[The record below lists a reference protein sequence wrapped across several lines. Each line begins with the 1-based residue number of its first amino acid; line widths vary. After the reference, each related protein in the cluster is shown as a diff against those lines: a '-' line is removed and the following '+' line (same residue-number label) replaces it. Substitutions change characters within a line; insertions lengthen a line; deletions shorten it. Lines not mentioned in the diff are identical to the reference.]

1 MQTHEKQD
9 ELRLGFLAAARIS
22 EQGYIGGL
30 LVTNGYGRPLEFQC
44 TAPVTPNRTQQIL
57 YGPTLVPFILGEL
70 IGRTLIERVDVRPQ
84 LVLIEQPEILD
95 VRPHVRVPVAC
106 LVDEPEIIATAK
118 LPQVGDSP
126 ANAEELFKQETG
138 GSERAECMAINGRK
152 LRFHSA
158 HTSDR
163 NVIATKRNLIPQ
175 DADLKEPF
183 ERVREAL
190 NETVRSGAA
199 Q

>member
-1 MQTHEKQD
+1 MQSQEKQD
-9 ELRLGFLAAARIS
+9 DLRLGFLAAAKVS

-95 VRPHVRVPVAC
+95 VRPHVRVPVAY
-106 LVDEPEIIATAK
+106 LVDEAEKTATAK
-118 LPQVGDSP
+118 RPQVGEAP
-126 ANAEELFKQETG
+126 ANGEERSDQETG
-138 GSERAECMAINGRK
+138 GPERANRMAINGRQ

-163 NVIATKRNLIPQ
+163 DVIATKRNLIPQ
-175 DADLKEPF
+175 DANLEEPF

-190 NETVRSGAA
+190 NETMRAGAA